1 MYKIEIKKDK
11 EITNYS
17 EFKTERECEIWR
29 EENNDYFPEGYEF
42 EIINIT
48 SQAEAFKKSEH
59 AKEFLLKSDWYVT
72 RFAETNKAIPEE
84 IIKQRQEARL
94 QIIKGE

>member
-1 MYKIEIKKDK
+1 MFKIEIKKDK

-17 EFKTERECEIWR
+17 EFQTETECLNWKN
-29 EENNDYFPEGYEF
+29 ENDDCFPAGYEF

-48 SQAEAFKKSEH
+48 AQVESLKKSNS
-59 AKEFLLKSDWYVT
+59 AKELLLKSDWYVT
-72 RFAETNKAIPEE
+72 RFIETNKAIPEE

-94 QIIKGE
+94 QVIKGE